1 MGSRV
6 LHRAV
11 PVRLVVET
19 RTDKGG
25 KAMKEGTDIFKM
37 LQQRLREI
45 ADENGLSEQKVEIT
59 CSVLTTEEAI
69 GKPERSDFPLQK
81 GKEKLMQA
89 SCGDSC
95 GQAFTDMPNNYAGK
109 VGELTTMPLNTNYE
123 RAVFISGLNAVLREL
138 GMTDHT
144 IHCKNDGPRQCSVE
158 IGALI
163 AREYGHPRIAMF
175 GLQPA
180 IAEALSQQFQLRL
193 FDLDPENIGQTKFG
207 LVIESGECDL
217 DEIESWADL
226 FLVTG
231 STLCNGS
238 ILEFLPLRKPV
249 VFFGT
254 TIAGAAPL
262 LGLKRICPQSV

>member
-1 MGSRV
+1 
-6 LHRAV
+6 
-11 PVRLVVET
+11 
-19 RTDKGG
+19 
-25 KAMKEGTDIFKM
+25 MKEAKDIFTV
-37 LQQRLREI
+37 LQEQLRQI
-45 ADENGLSEQKVEIT
+45 VDENGLSEQKIEIT

-69 GKPERSDFPLQK
+69 GNPERSDFPLQK

-89 SCGDSC
+89 RCGDSC
-95 GQAFTDMPNNYAGK
+95 GQAFTDMPNSYTGK
-109 VGELTTMPLNTNYE
+109 VRELTTMALNTNYE

-138 GMTDHT
+138 GMADHT
-144 IHCKNDGPRQCSVE
+144 IHCKDDGPRRCALE
-158 IGALI
+158 IGAII
-163 AREYGHPRIAMF
+163 AGEYGHPRIAMF

-180 IAEALSQQFQLRL
+180 IAEALAQQFELRV
-193 FDLDPENIGQTKFG
+193 FDLDPDNIGQTKFG

-217 DEIESWADL
+217 DEVESWADL

-238 ILEFLPLRKPV
+238 IRGFLPLSKPA

-262 LGLKRICPQSV
+262 LGLKRICPRSA